1 MAKSDKVWIGDLP
14 PDCDDAIVRNLFVRC
29 TVTSLKFM
37 PPKFAGQPASALIQ
51 FGSIEEA
58 EWIVDNINGN
68 IPEGLS
74 TPVVAKY
81 ANSEPKGAPP
91 PWLTKGA
98 APAPDFGG
106 KGAGGYG
113 KANGKEAFKGK
124 GPGAPEEH
132 RAQPY
137 DAGKGK
143 AKSAASNSDIASLK
157 GGLLA
162 YNVLPGGKGPMPPD
176 NQVLVRGLP
185 SGCTVLDLYKIFG
198 PFGAIPA
205 RGIKVMAQPDGQC
218 RGEAF
223 VDYVDPG
230 DALKAVH
237 AISSTPQMGGL
248 QITAIMKQDASGK
261 GM

>member
-37 PPKFAGQPASALIQ
+37 PPKVAGASAAALIQ

-74 TPVVAKY
+74 TPVVARY
-81 ANSEPKGAPP
+81 ADSEPTGGAP
-91 PWLTKGA
+91 WQAKGA
-98 APAPDFGG
+98 APAPDFFGG

-124 GPGAPEEH
+124 KGPVAPEEH

-205 RGIKVMAQPDGQC
+205 RGIKVMTQPDGQC
-218 RGEAF
+218 GGEAF

-237 AISSTPQMGGL
+237 AIISTPQVGGL
-248 QITAIMKQDASGK
+248 QITATMKQGATG
-261 GM
+261 